1 MGAIR
6 PLGFVVSK
14 AIGLKEVKTLIMVLI
29 CSSYSSAS
37 EILHYFKTVA
47 KDYGLMKYMRLNS
60 EVVEAKWNEE
70 DQQWHVKI
78 KRTDAPDTIVEDKAH
93 ILINASGV
101 LK

>member
-1 MGAIR
+1 MSIAI
-6 PLGFVVSK
+6 
-14 AIGLKEVKTLIMVLI
+14 
-29 CSSYSSAS
+29 SYSSAA

-60 EVVEAKWNEE
+60 RVVDARWNEE

-78 KRTDAPDTIVEDKAH
+78 QRMNEPDTIIEDKAH